1 MPERKLILSE
11 RAAMLSELIK
21 LLKPGDEV
29 EGVVTRTTD
38 YGAFVSLVGSD
49 GRMHGA
55 EARSQPAVI
64 DAADR
69 CCRLKS
75 DNLRAIIYLAVLYC
89 AVQAWYRY
97 FQTVVDL

>member
-55 EARSQPAVI
+55 EARSQP
-64 DAADR
+64 
-69 CCRLKS
+69 LSS
-75 DNLRAIIYLAVLYC
+75 D
-89 AVQAWYRY
+89 
-97 FQTVVDL
+97 TVAQLCS

>member
-1 MPERKLILSE
+1 MPERRVILSE
-11 RAAMLSELIK
+11 RAAMLSELIQ

-55 EARSQPAVI
+55 EVRGPAWVLLLHGMMLTLKTLVSECTTMRARSQLFMLNQAAVHGP
-64 DAADR
+64 
-69 CCRLKS
+69 
-75 DNLRAIIYLAVLYC
+75 
-89 AVQAWYRY
+89 Q
-97 FQTVVDL
+97 Q

>member
-1 MPERKLILSE
+1 MPERRVILSE
-11 RAAMLSELIK
+11 RAAMLSELIQ

-55 EARSQPAVI
+55 EVRCHAVSKCSCGTFRALTLALHPPRSCSAFCQVNFA
-64 DAADR
+64 
-69 CCRLKS
+69 CTS
-75 DNLRAIIYLAVLYC
+75 
-89 AVQAWYRY
+89 
-97 FQTVVDL
+97 VVRSRRQ

>member
-55 EARSQPAVI
+55 EASALLPLSDMFDQLCSRQ
-64 DAADR
+64 
-69 CCRLKS
+69 RLH
-75 DNLRAIIYLAVLYC
+75 LYTLASS
-89 AVQAWYRY
+89 
-97 FQTVVDL
+97 

>member
-1 MPERKLILSE
+1 MWPHTISLNPSVLSHAQVNVPERKLILSE

-55 EARSQPAVI
+55 EVGGRQLSM
-64 DAADR
+64 
-69 CCRLKS
+69 
-75 DNLRAIIYLAVLYC
+75 N
-89 AVQAWYRY
+89 
-97 FQTVVDL
+97 TH

>member
-38 YGAFVSLVGSD
+38 FGAFGRLLGLD

-55 EARSQPAVI
+55 EVGALHRQQPLLCAL
-64 DAADR
+64 
-69 CCRLKS
+69 RLIHQR
-75 DNLRAIIYLAVLYC
+75 L
-89 AVQAWYRY
+89 W
-97 FQTVVDL
+97 